1 MLTGLPNIITTK
13 PPQPKMNAPKT
24 KSQEILNHILWIR
37 RLKKREEFMCVLSG
51 GKTSKQEWDRCQE
64 ILKTIKPNP
73 CNQSI
78 P

>member
-1 MLTGLPNIITTK
+1 MLIDLPNIITTK
-13 PPQPKMNAPKT
+13 PPQPKMNDFYFYFARKN
-24 KSQEILNHILWIR
+24 QEKFWRNPNR
-37 RLKKREEFMCVLSG
+37 KFKNRVT
-51 GKTSKQEWDRCQE
+51 KTSNEEWDRCQE